1 MSKYFDNKSLFLEPQ
16 VNQYGSHMVMTNVTK
31 PSKRKYI
38 NIDTKFRDD
47 YQLYETNSVA
57 NFNVTLPE
65 RITEVKNMIVCNAE
79 IPMSFYNVSLE
90 LGNNYFKIINTA
102 TNASAMVEIPAGN
115 YDANGL
121 VRSINSA
128 IQAKSSP
135 YKNLSLTIAN
145 NHSVFDCS
153 AGTLKIEFDI
163 NADGSLDKFNFKRK
177 LGWLLGF
184 RNTTYTVINGTSTIS
199 ENFADL
205 TGLRYVYLVID
216 EFGKGNQ
223 NSFLGPLPSSLV
235 KKNILA
241 KIMFNKTTFPFGTV
255 IPANNFNGYLLT
267 DRRSYTGKIDLQK
280 LNVQLVD
287 DVGNP
292 VNLNGMDFSFCLE
305 VEHE

>member
-1 MSKYFDNKSLFLEPQ
+1 MSKYFDGKSLFLEPQ

-184 RNTTYTVINGTSTIS
+184 RNTTYTVINGISTIS

>member
-1 MSKYFDNKSLFLEPQ
+1 MSKYFDSKSLFLEPQ

-47 YQLYETNSVA
+47 YQMYEANSVA

-79 IPMSFYNVSLE
+79 IPMSFYNVSPE

-115 YDANGL
+115 YDGTAL
-121 VRSINSA
+121 TTAINDA
-128 IQAKSSP
+128 IQASP
-135 YKNLSLTIAN
+135 YQNITYSLVNGHSRFTI
-145 NHSVFDCS
+145 S
-153 AGTLKIEFDI
+153 ASSLKIEFDV
-163 NADGSLDKFNFKRK
+163 NPDGSLDKYNFKRK
-177 LGWLLGF
+177 MGWLLGF
-184 RNTTYTVINGTSTIS
+184 RNLSYIVSSTAAVTS
-199 ENFADL
+199 ENFVDV
-205 TGLRYVYLVID
+205 TGLRYAYLVID

-235 KKNILA
+235 KKNIIA
-241 KIMFNKTTFPFGTV
+241 KIMFNKSTFPFGTI

-267 DRRSYTGKIDLQK
+267 DRRNYTGKIDIQK

-292 VNLNGMDFSFCLE
+292 INLNGLDFSFCLE

>member
-1 MSKYFDNKSLFLEPQ
+1 
-16 VNQYGSHMVMTNVTK
+16 MVMTNVTK

-47 YQLYETNSVA
+47 YQLYEPNSIA

-79 IPMSFYNVSLE
+79 IPMSFYNISPE

-102 TNASAMVEIPAGN
+102 TSASVMVEISAGN
-115 YDANGL
+115 YDGTGLANT
-121 VRSINSA
+121 INAS
-128 IQAKSSP
+128 IQAKALP
-135 YKNLSLTIAN
+135 FRNLSFSIAN
-145 NHSVFDCS
+145 NHSVFS
-153 AGTLKIEFDI
+153 VSTGSLKVEFDV
-163 NADGSLDKFNFKRK
+163 NSDGSLDKFNFKRK

-184 RNTTYTVINGTSTIS
+184 RNISYTVSFATSITS

-267 DRRSYTGKIDLQK
+267 DRRSYTGKIDIQK

-292 VNLNGMDFSFCLE
+292 VNLNGLDFSFCLE

>member
-1 MSKYFDNKSLFLEPQ
+1 MSKYFDSKSLFLEPQ

-47 YQLYETNSVA
+47 YQMYEANSVA

-115 YDANGL
+115 YDGTAL
-121 VRSINSA
+121 TTAINTA
-128 IQAKSSP
+128 IQSKPLP
-135 YKNLSLTIAN
+135 YKNITYSLVNGHSRFTITA
-145 NHSVFDCS
+145 SS
-153 AGTLKIEFDI
+153 LKIEFDV
-163 NADGSLDKFNFKRK
+163 NPDGSLDKYNFKRK
-177 LGWLLGF
+177 MGWLLGF
-184 RNTTYTVINGTSTIS
+184 RNLSYIVSSTAAVTS
-199 ENFADL
+199 ENFVDV
-205 TGLRYVYLVID
+205 TGLRYAYLVID

-235 KKNILA
+235 KKNIIA
-241 KIMFNKTTFPFGTV
+241 KIMFNKSTFPFGTV
-255 IPANNFNGYLLT
+255 MPANNFNGYLLT
-267 DRRSYTGKIDLQK
+267 DRRNYTGKIDIQK

-292 VNLNGMDFSFCLE
+292 INLNGLDFSFCLE

>member
-102 TNASAMVEIPAGN
+102 TNASVVVEIPAGN
-115 YDANGL
+115 YDVNGL
-121 VRSINSA
+121 VSSINSA

-184 RNTTYTVINGTSTIS
+184 RNTTYTVTNGTSTIS

-241 KIMFNKTTFPFGTV
+241 KIMFNKVTFPFGTV

-292 VNLNGMDFSFCLE
+292 VNLNGLDFSFCLE

>member
-1 MSKYFDNKSLFLEPQ
+1 MSKYMASESLFLAPE
-16 VNQYGSHMVMTNVTK
+16 VNQYGSHMVMTNVVK
-31 PSKRKYI
+31 PKKRKYI

-47 YQLYETNSVA
+47 YQMYETNSVA

-65 RITEVKNMIVCNAE
+65 RITEVKSMIVCNAE
-79 IPMSFYNVSLE
+79 IPMSFYNISPE
-90 LGNNYFKIINTA
+90 LGNNYFQIRYNTA
-102 TNASAMVEIPAGN
+102 TVMVEIPAGN
-115 YDANGL
+115 YDAAGL
-121 VRSINSA
+121 VAAINAS
-128 IQAKSSP
+128 IQALPSP
-135 YKNLSLTIAN
+135 YKNVSLSITN
-145 NHSVFDCS
+145 NHSVFTS
-153 AGTLKIEFDI
+153 SSNSLSVEFDV
-163 NADGSLDKFNFKRK
+163 NCDGSLDKYNFKRK

-184 RNTTYTVINGTSTIS
+184 RKISYPLSITVSATS

-216 EFGKGNQ
+216 EFGKGIQ

-235 KKNILA
+235 RKTIIA

-267 DRRSYTGKIDLQK
+267 DRRTYVGKIDLQK
-280 LNVQLVD
+280 MNVQLVD

-292 VNLNGMDFSFCLE
+292 VNLNGLDFSFCLE

>member
-1 MSKYFDNKSLFLEPQ
+1 
-16 VNQYGSHMVMTNVTK
+16 MVMTNVTK

-47 YQLYETNSVA
+47 YQLYEPNSVA

-79 IPMSFYNVSLE
+79 IPMSFYNVSPE
-90 LGNNYFKIINTA
+90 LGNNYFKIIYNTA
-102 TNASAMVEIPAGN
+102 SVMVEIPGGN
-115 YDANGL
+115 YDAVGMINAINT
-121 VRSINSA
+121 SI
-128 IQAKSSP
+128 QTKPSP
-135 YKNLSLTIAN
+135 YKNISVSIVN
-145 NHSVFDCS
+145 NHAVIDCS
-153 AGTLKIEFDI
+153 LGTLKIEFDI
-163 NADGSLDKFNFKRK
+163 NADGSLDKYNFKRK

-184 RNTTYTVINGTSTIS
+184 RNISYTISPTASTVS

-267 DRRSYTGKIDLQK
+267 DRRSYTGKIDIQK

-292 VNLNGMDFSFCLE
+292 VNLNGLDFSFCLE

>member
-1 MSKYFDNKSLFLEPQ
+1 MSKYFDGKSLFLEPQ

>member
-1 MSKYFDNKSLFLEPQ
+1 MSKYFDGKSLFLEPQ

-47 YQLYETNSVA
+47 YQLYEPNSVA

-79 IPMSFYNVSLE
+79 IPMSFYNVSPE
-90 LGNNYFKIINTA
+90 LGNNYFKIIYNTA
-102 TNASAMVEIPAGN
+102 SVMVEIPGGN
-115 YDANGL
+115 YDAVGMINAINT
-121 VRSINSA
+121 SI
-128 IQAKSSP
+128 QTKPSP
-135 YKNLSLTIAN
+135 YKNISVSIVN
-145 NHSVFDCS
+145 NHAVIDCS
-153 AGTLKIEFDI
+153 LGTLKIEFDI
-163 NADGSLDKFNFKRK
+163 NADGSLDKYNFKRK

-184 RNTTYTVINGTSTIS
+184 RNISYTISPTASTVS

-267 DRRSYTGKIDLQK
+267 DRRSYTGKIDIQK

-292 VNLNGMDFSFCLE
+292 VNLNGLDFSFCLE

>member
-1 MSKYFDNKSLFLEPQ
+1 MSKYFDGKSLFLEPQ

-47 YQLYETNSVA
+47 YQFYETNSVA

-79 IPMSFYNVSLE
+79 IPMSFYNVSPE
-90 LGNNYFKIINTA
+90 LGNNYFKIIYNTA
-102 TNASAMVEIPAGN
+102 SVMVEIPGGN
-115 YDANGL
+115 YDAVGMINAINT
-121 VRSINSA
+121 SI
-128 IQAKSSP
+128 QTKPSP
-135 YKNLSLTIAN
+135 YKNISVSIVN
-145 NHSVFDCS
+145 NHAVIDCS
-153 AGTLKIEFDI
+153 LGTLKIEFDI
-163 NADGSLDKFNFKRK
+163 NADGSLDKYNFKRK

-184 RNTTYTVINGTSTIS
+184 RNISYTISPTASTVS

-267 DRRSYTGKIDLQK
+267 DRRSYTGKIDIQK

-292 VNLNGMDFSFCLE
+292 VNLNGLDFSFCLE

>member
-1 MSKYFDNKSLFLEPQ
+1 MSKYFDGKSLFLEPQ

-102 TNASAMVEIPAGN
+102 TNASAMVEIPVGN

-135 YKNLSLTIAN
+135 YKNLSLNIAN

>member
-1 MSKYFDNKSLFLEPQ
+1 MSKYFDSKSLFLEPQ

-79 IPMSFYNVSLE
+79 IPMSFYNISLE
-90 LGNNYFKIINTA
+90 LGNNYFKIINTS
-102 TNASAMVEIPAGN
+102 TSASVMVEIPAGN
-115 YDANGL
+115 YNATDLA
-121 VRSINSA
+121 SAINTA
-128 IQAKSSP
+128 IQAKPSP
-135 YKNLSLTIAN
+135 YQNITYSLVKG
-145 NHSVFDCS
+145 HSIFS
-153 AGTLKIEFDI
+153 ISSSNLKIEFDI
-163 NADGSLDKFNFKRK
+163 NPDGSLDKFNFKRK

-184 RNTTYTVINGTSTIS
+184 RNLSYIVSSTASIRS
-199 ENFADL
+199 ENFVDV

-267 DRRSYTGKIDLQK
+267 DRRNYTGKIDIQK

-287 DVGNP
+287 DIGNP
-292 VNLNGMDFSFCLE
+292 VNLNGLDFSFCLE